1 MTTND
6 RLLNSIAMG
15 FDRSYVS
22 EERGVRIRC
31 SQCEA
36 LVING
41 FSTHEHGCPNIVP
54 DYDEDYVSDYDEII
68 SN

>member
-15 FDRSYVS
+15 FDKSYTT
-22 EERGVRIRC
+22 EDRGVRVRC

-36 LVING
+36 CVING
-41 FSTHEHGCPNIVP
+41 LSAHEHGCPNIVK
-54 DYDEDYVSDYDEII
+54 DYDDDIDGDYCNGGE
-68 SN
+68 